1 MKFFVISDLHGSAP
15 VFAQAAEA
23 FEREKADYLVLCGD
37 YLNHG
42 PRNPVPNGY
51 DPQLLA
57 EHINRHAHHILG
69 VRGNCDSEIDQMLLS
84 FPCLG
89 DYLLFFTAG
98 RRCMVTHGHLY
109 TETNH
114 PPLSAG
120 DVFISG
126 HTHVPVLK
134 RDNGIFVV
142 NPGSLSLPKSE
153 LGGGYA
159 LITDDGIA
167 VKSIT
172 GENILPPLS
181 FS

>member
-1 MKFFVISDLHGSAP
+1 MKFFVISDIHGSAP
-15 VFAQAAEA
+15 AFARAEEA
-23 FEREKADYLVLCGD
+23 FKREKADYLVLCGD

-42 PRNPVPNGY
+42 PRNPVPDGY
-51 DPQLLA
+51 DPQALA
-57 EHINRHAHHILG
+57 ENLNRYAECALG

-84 FPCLG
+84 FPCQG

-98 RRCMVTHGHLY
+98 RRVLVTHGHLY
-109 TETNH
+109 TEKNH
-114 PPLSAG
+114 PPLSSG

-134 RDNGIFVV
+134 QENRIYIV
-142 NPGSLSLPKSE
+142 NPGSVSLPKSE

-159 LITDDGIA
+159 LIDDKGIS
-167 VKSIT
+167 VKTIDGT
-172 GENILPPLS
+172 EMLPPIS

>member
-42 PRNPVPNGY
+42 PRNPVPDGY

-57 EHINRHAHHILG
+57 EQINRHAHHILG

-134 RDNGIFVV
+134 KDNGIFVV

-172 GENILPPLS
+172 GENILSPLS

>member
-15 VFAQAAEA
+15 VFSRAADA

-42 PRNPVPNGY
+42 PRNPVPDGY
-51 DPQLLA
+51 DPQALT
-57 EHINRHAHHILG
+57 EQINRYADRILG

-89 DYLLFFTAG
+89 DYLVFFTAG
-98 RRCMVTHGHLY
+98 RRCLVTHGHLY
-109 TETNH
+109 TETDH
-114 PPLSAG
+114 PPLAAG

-134 RDNGIFVV
+134 KNNGIFVV

-167 VKSIT
+167 VKSIDGT
-172 GENILPPLS
+172 DILPPIS

>member
-1 MKFFVISDLHGSAP
+1 MKFFIISDLHGSAP
-15 VFAQAAEA
+15 AFARAAEA

-42 PRNPVPNGY
+42 PRNPIPDGY
-51 DPQLLA
+51 DPQSLA
-57 EHINRHAHHILG
+57 EHINRYADRVLG

-89 DYLLFFTAG
+89 DYLVFFTAG
-98 RRCMVTHGHLY
+98 RRCLVTHGHIH
-109 TETNH
+109 TEKDH

-134 RDNGIFVV
+134 EENGIFVV
-142 NPGSLSLPKSE
+142 NPGSLPLPKSE

-159 LITDDGIA
+159 LITDSGITIKSLDG
-167 VKSIT
+167 T
-172 GENILPPLS
+172 DILPPLS

>member
-42 PRNPVPNGY
+42 PRNPFPNGY